1 MKRKIFTLLVLVATL
16 LAGCGTATNKD
27 VPTNGV
33 TEAPSVT
40 EQAEPT
46 VEPTT
51 EVEPTAEP
59 TETVAPTEI
68 PEDEPTVEPT
78 EAPVVESA
86 EVPEVTHEV
95 VPTVEPT
102 ATPIPT
108 STPTPK
114 PTATP
119 VPTEVTVAEEF
130 KLMNWEVI
138 IDGTTIKRGEW
149 TLGALVEKGIIIIDE
164 TRGMAGDIIDSD
176 SVKYFYGVDGKE
188 REVNFRV
195 VNASDK
201 EMSAWDCPIDCFG
214 IEIAGDY
221 SEGAGVEFNG
231 LTFGDKISDDM
242 LAELFGVSEDNVY
255 NLEDGGSG
263 DVAEVHH
270 YVNSEVYDDD
280 YNIVSGAYATFGT
293 DMNNRLV
300 QITVRTSSDT
310 MPTIKYK
317 ATGSVPVKEEQKPT
331 DAPVLE
337 SVGLDDIT
345 LTYGGFEIKIGETK
359 LSELLEA
366 ELNYDIITGKNT
378 FAPFNGQEKF
388 VLPADSYTTVESTRG
403 ERLIVLNRDLQENK
417 VATDCVITGIRMYNN
432 YSSGNLANEFMLC
445 GDLMVKKE
453 CGSIEQLVERFGSYD
468 EVEEDDYLGTYTYTW
483 NFGYPSDGV
492 WLKIELYY
500 DDWEDTHTIRYLEF
514 NDLRSK

>member
-1 MKRKIFTLLVLVATL
+1 MKRKIVMLLVLVATL

-40 EQAEPT
+40 EQAQPKAEPT
-46 VEPTT
+46 KEI
-51 EVEPTAEP
+51 EPTAEP
-59 TETVAPTEI
+59 TVTVAPTET
-68 PEDEPTVEPT
+68 PEVEPTVEPT
-78 EAPVVESA
+78 EAP
-86 EVPEVTHEV
+86 EVTPEV

-119 VPTEVTVAEEF
+119 VPTEVTVAEAF
-130 KLMNWEVI
+130 KLMNWEVT

-149 TLGALVEKGIIIIDE
+149 TLGALVEKGIIMIDE
-164 TRGMAGDIIDSD
+164 TRGTAGDIIDGD

-221 SEGAGVEFNG
+221 SEGTGIEFNG
-231 LTFGDKISDDM
+231 LTFGDEISDDM
-242 LAELFGVSEDNVY
+242 LADLFGVSEDDVY
-255 NLEDGGSG
+255 SMEDGGPD

-270 YVNSEVYDDD
+270 YIRSEVFDDD
-280 YNIVSGAYATFGT
+280 YNLVSSASATFGT
-293 DMNNRLV
+293 DKNKRLV
-300 QITVRTSSDT
+300 QIIARTSSDT
-310 MPTIKYK
+310 MPAIKYK
-317 ATGSVPVKEEQKPT
+317 ATGSAPVKEEPKPT

-337 SVGLDDIT
+337 RVSLDDIT

-388 VLPADSYTTVESTRG
+388 VLPADSYTTVESTWG

-417 VATDCVITGIRMYNN
+417 VATDCVITGIRMYN
-432 YSSGNLANEFMLC
+432 YIYDSSSNIANKFMLC
-445 GDLMVKKE
+445 GDLMANKE

-483 NFGYPSDGV
+483 NFGYPSDEA